1 MSSSWLYRG
10 RVGHARLG
18 ELAHS
23 FAYTG
28 FYLCFPLSRRHEM
41 RSRLFSL
48 NRWNIFSFHDTD
60 HGNGSDPQ
68 TWIST
73 VLNSHGLG
81 HINGEVY
88 LHTMPR
94 LFGYVFNPVSFW
106 FCHNSEGKLQ
116 AILCEVNNTFNEKHC
131 YLLNNDD
138 GSEITSE
145 SQLSSQKVFHVSPFF
160 PVDGEYRFRFELSPN
175 YRKVAIDY
183 WRNGQLAL
191 KTYVAGKPEPLNDQ
205 QIIKTLLSFGWATVM
220 VVARIH
226 WQALK
231 LWRKG
236 ATFHRKPTPPALEIT
251 K

>member
-1 MSSSWLYRG
+1 MSNPWLYRG

-18 ELAHS
+18 ELSHS
-23 FAYTG
+23 FGYQG
-28 FYLCFPLSRRHEM
+28 FYLCFPLSRRFEM

-48 NRWNIFSFHDTD
+48 NRWNIFSFYDAD
-60 HGNGSDPQ
+60 HGDGYDPKL
-68 TWIST
+68 WISS
-73 VLNSHGLG
+73 VLEQHGLG
-81 HINGEVY
+81 DVDGEVY

-106 FCHNSEGKLQ
+106 FCHDSNNQLK
-116 AILCEVNNTFNEKHC
+116 AILCEVNNTFHEKHG
-131 YLLNNDD
+131 YLLSNAD
-138 GSEITSE
+138 GSEITADSE
-145 SQLSSQKVFHVSPFF
+145 LSSQKVFHVSPFF

-175 YRKVAIDY
+175 YHKVSIDY
-183 WRNGQLAL
+183 WREGRLSL
-191 KTYVAGKPEPLNDQ
+191 KTYVAGKPEALNDSH
-205 QIIKTLLSFGWATVM
+205 IIQCVLSFGWATVM

-236 ATFHRKPTPPALEIT
+236 AQFHRKPTPPALEIT

>member
-1 MSSSWLYRG
+1 MSKLWLYRG

-18 ELAHS
+18 KLAHS
-23 FAYTG
+23 FFYTG

-48 NRWNIFSFHDTD
+48 NRWNVFSFHDSD
-60 HGNGSDPQ
+60 HGDGGDPQ
-68 TWIST
+68 SWITS
-73 VLNSHGLG
+73 VLSQNCIG

-94 LFGYVFNPVSFW
+94 VFGYVFNTVSFW
-106 FCHNSEGKLQ
+106 FCHNREGQLK

-131 YLLNNDD
+131 YLLSNID

-145 SQLSSQKVFHVSPFF
+145 SQLSSLKVFHVSPFF
-160 PVDGEYRFRFELSPN
+160 PVDGEYRFRFELSPH

-183 WRNGQLAL
+183 WRNDQLEL
-191 KTYVAGKPEPLNDQ
+191 KTYVSGKPEPLNDQ
-205 QIIKTLLSFGWATVM
+205 HIIKTLLSFGWATVM
-220 VVARIH
+220 VVIRIH
-226 WQALK
+226 WQAFK

>member
-1 MSSSWLYRG
+1 MSNFWLYRG

-18 ELAHS
+18 ELSHS
-23 FAYTG
+23 FSYTS
-28 FYLCFPLSRRHEM
+28 FYLCFPLSRRNEM

-48 NRWNIFSFHDTD
+48 NRWNIFSFYEAD
-60 HGNGSDPQ
+60 HGDGDNPTD
-68 TWIST
+68 WIRS
-73 VLNSHGLG
+73 VLSRHGLG

-106 FCHNSEGKLQ
+106 FCHNSEGKLH
-116 AILCEVNNTFNEKHC
+116 AILCEVNNTFHEKHS
-131 YLLNNDD
+131 YLLSNHD
-138 GSEITSE
+138 GSEITAD
-145 SQLSSQKVFHVSPFF
+145 SQLRSQKVFHVSPFF
-160 PVDGEYRFRFELSPN
+160 PVDGEYRFRFELSPDHH
-175 YRKVAIDY
+175 KVCIDY
-183 WRNGQLAL
+183 WRNDQLAL
-191 KTYVAGKPEPLNDQ
+191 KTYVSGKAETLNDR
-205 QIIKTLLSFGWATVM
+205 QIIKTILSFGWATVM